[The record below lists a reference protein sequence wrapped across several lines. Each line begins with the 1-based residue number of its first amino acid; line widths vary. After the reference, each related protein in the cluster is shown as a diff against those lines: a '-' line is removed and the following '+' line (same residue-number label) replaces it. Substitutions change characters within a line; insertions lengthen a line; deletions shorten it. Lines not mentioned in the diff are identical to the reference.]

1 MKNIVLKSKKRYSI
15 KDFSLDTIVKNDDL
29 LSELEMETLQDTMQ
43 RVLGNPATHLYVPIL
58 LKKIEQYDRS
68 ENVNSFIY
76 KGNKYWL
83 DKQQR
88 SCMKTVA
95 ESGLSEV
102 EVVLNNA
109 SVILPSE
116 FVKQFI
122 LQLEAYAYKCY
133 VNTAKHL
140 QAAASLSNPEDA
152 LKYDYT
158 TGYPDKII
166 LE

>member
-102 EVVLNNA
+102 EVVLDNN

-140 QAAASLSNPEDA
+140 QAAVALSNPEDA

>member
-102 EVVLNNA
+102 EVVLNNN

-140 QAAASLSNPEDA
+140 QAAAALSNPEDA

>member
-1 MKNIVLKSKKRYSI
+1 MKNIVLKSGKRYSI
-15 KDFSLDTIVKNDDL
+15 KDFSQDTIINNEEL
-29 LSELEMETLQDTMQ
+29 LSELDMNTLPETLYG
-43 RVLGNPATHLYVPIL
+43 VLGLYPTTLYQPIL
-58 LKKIEQYDRS
+58 LKKIEQYDKS
-68 ENVNSFIY
+68 DNVNSFIY

-95 ESGLSEV
+95 ESGLESIEIV
-102 EVVLNNA
+102 FGDI
-109 SVILPSE
+109 SITLPSE

-122 LQLEAYAYKCY
+122 LALEAYAYKCY

-140 QAAASLSNPEDA
+140 QTAASLENLEDI
-152 LKYDYT
+152 LNYDYT
-158 TGYPDKII
+158 TGYPEKII

>member
-43 RVLGNPATHLYVPIL
+43 KVLGNPATHLYVPIL

-102 EVVLNNA
+102 EVVLNNN

-140 QAAASLSNPEDA
+140 QAAAALSNPEDA

>member
-1 MKNIVLKSKKRYSI
+1 M
-15 KDFSLDTIVKNDDL
+15 DFSSTNILTNIDI
-29 LSELEMETLQDTMQ
+29 LSNYSLKEIDNIYKTN
-43 RVLGNPATHLYVPIL
+43 RLGNIEFTYKDILSVQSDLYD
-58 LKKIEQYDRS
+58 KSD
-68 ENVNSFIY
+68 NVNSFIY

-95 ESGLSEV
+95 ESGLSEIEIV
-102 EVVLNNA
+102 FGAITLT
-109 SVILPSE
+109 LPAE

-133 VNTAKHL
+133 VNTAKHQQKIQSL
-140 QAAASLSNPEDA
+140 QTLEDI
-152 LKYDYT
+152 LNYDYT
-158 TGYPDKII
+158 TGYPEKIS

>member
-102 EVVLNNA
+102 EVVLDNN

-140 QAAASLSNPEDA
+140 QAAAALSNPEDA

>member
-1 MKNIVLKSKKRYSI
+1 MRNIVLKSKKRYSI
-15 KDFSLDTIVKNDDL
+15 KDFSLDAIVKNDDL
-29 LSELEMETLQDTMQ
+29 LSELEMATLPETMQ
-43 RVLGNPATHLYVPIL
+43 KVLGNPASHLYLPIL

-68 ENVNSFIY
+68 DNVNSFIY
-76 KGNKYWL
+76 RGNKYWL

-95 ESGLSEV
+95 ESGLKEV
-102 EVVLNNA
+102 EVVLND
-109 SVILPSE
+109 SSIILPSE

-140 QAAASLSNPEDA
+140 QAASAISNPEDA
-152 LKYDYT
+152 IKYDYT
-158 TGYPDKII
+158 TGYPEKIV

>member
-140 QAAASLSNPEDA
+140 QVAASLSNPEDA

>member
-1 MKNIVLKSKKRYSI
+1 MKHIVLKSGKRYSI
-15 KDFSLDTIVKNDDL
+15 KDFSQDTIINNEEL
-29 LSELEMETLQDTMQ
+29 LSELDMNTLPETLYG
-43 RVLGNPATHLYVPIL
+43 VLGLYPTNLYQPIL
-58 LKKIEQYDRS
+58 LKKIEQYDKS
-68 ENVNSFIY
+68 DNINSFIY

-95 ESGLSEV
+95 ESGLESIEIV
-102 EVVLNNA
+102 FGDI
-109 SVILPSE
+109 SITLPSE

-122 LQLEAYAYKCY
+122 LALEAYAYKCY

-140 QAAASLSNPEDA
+140 QIAASLENLEDI
-152 LKYDYT
+152 LNYDYT
-158 TGYPDKII
+158 TGYPEKII

>member
-1 MKNIVLKSKKRYSI
+1 MKNIVLKSGKRYSI
-15 KDFSLDTIVKNDDL
+15 KDFSQDTIINNEEL
-29 LSELEMETLQDTMQ
+29 LSELDMNTLPETLYG
-43 RVLGNPATHLYVPIL
+43 VLGLYPTNLYKPIL
-58 LKKIEQYDRS
+58 LKKIEQYDKS
-68 ENVNSFIY
+68 DNVNSFIY

-95 ESGLSEV
+95 ESGLESIEIV
-102 EVVLNNA
+102 FGDI
-109 SVILPSE
+109 SITLPSE

-122 LQLEAYAYKCY
+122 LALEAYAYKCY

-140 QAAASLSNPEDA
+140 QIAASLENLEDI
-152 LKYDYT
+152 LNYDYT
-158 TGYPDKII
+158 TGYPEKII

>member
-1 MKNIVLKSKKRYSI
+1 MKNIVLKSGKRYSI
-15 KDFSLDTIVKNDDL
+15 KDFSQDTIINNEEL
-29 LSELEMETLQDTMQ
+29 LSELDMNTLPETLYG
-43 RVLGNPATHLYVPIL
+43 VLGLYPTNLYQPIL
-58 LKKIEQYDRS
+58 LKKIEQYDKS
-68 ENVNSFIY
+68 DNINSFIY

-95 ESGLSEV
+95 ESGLESIEIV
-102 EVVLNNA
+102 FGDI
-109 SVILPSE
+109 SITLPSE

-122 LQLEAYAYKCY
+122 LALEAYAYKCY

-140 QAAASLSNPEDA
+140 QIAASLENLEDI
-152 LKYDYT
+152 LNYDYT
-158 TGYPDKII
+158 TGYPEKII

>member
-1 MKNIVLKSKKRYSI
+1 
-15 KDFSLDTIVKNDDL
+15 
-29 LSELEMETLQDTMQ
+29 
-43 RVLGNPATHLYVPIL
+43 
-58 LKKIEQYDRS
+58 
-68 ENVNSFIY
+68 
-76 KGNKYWL
+76 
-83 DKQQR
+83 
-88 SCMKTVA
+88 MKTVA

-102 EVVLNNA
+102 EVVLNNT
-109 SVILPSE
+109 SVILSSE

-140 QAAASLSNPEDA
+140 QAAASLSNPEDIIN
-152 LKYDYT
+152 YDYT